1 MLKNPNKYIR
11 KAYLT
16 ALAGIGVPIYDKRL
30 PADIEIPEKYVLI
43 QGQTKTEALRTKCGK
58 SWQSYTNIDI
68 YVRSNRGFADSAEV
82 DDLEELITNALAP
95 STQTDLPVEN
105 FTVYNTFVDESVD
118 LPQEFGN
125 ETVLHRVLRFRII
138 LG

>member
-11 KAYLT
+11 KAYIT
-16 ALAGIGVPIYDKRL
+16 ALSGIGVPVYDKRL
-30 PADIEIPEKYVLI
+30 PPDIEIPERYVLI
-43 QGQTKTEALRTKCGK
+43 QGQTKTETLRTKCGK
-58 SWQSYTNIDI
+58 CWQSYTNVDI
-68 YVRSNRGFADSAEV
+68 FDRSNRGFADSSQL
-82 DDLEELITNALAP
+82 DDLEELITDALAP
-95 STQTDLPVEN
+95 STQTDLAVDN

-118 LPQEFGN
+118 IPQEFGN